1 MEYQSLIQKMVR
13 SRTKQQEELDKR
25 IEANLEVILSESPI
39 FFLELFEDP
48 PTRRQDPLTFHRTE
62 STSYDEI
69 LDYIIEKEIY
79 HYFDDKFKTNAID
92 EVNRLREAK
101 PPTKDNPVI
110 VLCNLNAHQLKGCL
124 LYTSPSPRDS

>member
-1 MEYQSLIQKMVR
+1 M
-13 SRTKQQEELDKR
+13 
-25 IEANLEVILSESPI
+25 ILSESPI

-110 VLCNLNAHQLKGCL
+110 VLCNLNAHQLKGHHTEKCKGYRIRL
-124 LYTSPSPRDS
+124 ATVEETMARYHEEISPEKPEPLGVIDCD